1 MKTLVVMPTFNERES
16 LPVTLAGLLDLVPD
30 VDVLIVDDASPDGTG
45 ALADEIAAK
54 DSRVQVLHRST
65 KNGLGGAYLAGF
77 EWAFENAYDQ
87 IVEMD
92 ADGSHQPQD
101 LLRLLARA
109 GEADLVIG
117 SRWVSGG
124 SVRNWPWYRKLISK
138 SGTFYASIM
147 LGSQIRDITAG
158 FRVYNAEFLKS
169 LDLAGVAAR
178 GYGFQVEMA
187 WRSEAAGGIILE
199 VPITFVERTMGS
211 SKMST
216 GIVLEALWLVTK
228 WAFKKP
234 AARS

>member
-1 MKTLVVMPTFNERES
+1 MKTLVIMPTFNERES
-16 LPVTLAGLLDLVPD
+16 LPVTLAGVLDLIPD
-30 VDVLIVDDASPDGTG
+30 VDVLIVDDSSPDGTG

-54 DSRVQVLHRST
+54 DARVQVLHRLT

-77 EWAFENAYDQ
+77 EWAFENDYDQ

-101 LLRLLARA
+101 LVRLLARA

-124 SVRNWPWYRKLISK
+124 SVQNWPWYRKLISK

-228 WAFKKP
+228 WAFKIP
-234 AARS
+234 SARS